1 MTRFSTDLTWN
12 IGVCESGSKQSPI
25 NLTAAGATVA
35 DYSDLNWNL
44 GYKIV
49 QEGTLGFINDGK
61 GSTYS
66 STSPLASLTDLQ
78 NNHVLLKIK

>member
-12 IGVCESGSKQSPI
+12 IGVCESGTKQSPI
-25 NLTAAGATVA
+25 NLTSSGATAA

-49 QEGTLGFINDGK
+49 QEGTLAFANAGK
-61 GSTYS
+61 ISTYS
-66 STSPLASLTDLQ
+66 SISPSLTDLQ
-78 NNHVLLKIK
+78 NIHVLLKIK